1 MLLFY
6 SNLWGKNIWVSCK
19 PEWHPPTGSLELC
32 DPAYQQPLPSRHLPR
47 RSLGALCGR
56 NPLYISGIRLAGRKL
71 GGASRPSTD
80 WPGRKAVLLPS
91 PCPGDLAGVLR
102 GPRRY
107 GAGTRVRAALDGRS
121 LLLLIPSG
129 DPLWKS
135 MAEALPGVFLG
146 YRLIAGLT
154 IRGPSGKGRW
164 ICIRSSLRRGFCLG
178 PLLEVTSIS
187 LLTGR
192 IWSFLRET
200 CVGIPWRKS
209 LGPLWSRGFCVWAF
223 SSGSV
228 SSRAAKIVSFLEPFF
243 S

>member
-1 MLLFY
+1 MILRTSSPFPAVICPAG
-6 SNLWGKNIWVSCK
+6 LWGRCAGGILSTCPEFVLRDGSWGARPDLARIDPEEK
-19 PEWHPPTGSLELC
+19 PCCFPPLVPGT
-32 DPAYQQPLPSRHLPR
+32 
-47 RSLGALCGR
+47 
-56 NPLYISGIRLAGRKL
+56 
-71 GGASRPSTD
+71 
-80 WPGRKAVLLPS
+80 WPGF
-91 PCPGDLAGVLR
+91 CEDPG
-102 GPRRY
+102 RY
-107 GAGTRVRAALDGRS
+107 GAGTRVRAALGGRS

-209 LGPLWSRGFCVWAF
+209 LGPLWSRGFCV
-223 SSGSV
+223 
-228 SSRAAKIVSFLEPFF
+228 
-243 S
+243 